1 MSVERNTIRFTEIYE
16 NLPDLMGLP
25 KGKNLSVHSC
35 FVTVLHLANEKG
47 LKFLKYGEDFLIQSE
62 LSF

>member
-1 MSVERNTIRFTEIYE
+1 
-16 NLPDLMGLP
+16 MGLP

-47 LKFLKYGEDFLIQSE
+47 LKFLKYGEDFLIHREQTA
-62 LSF
+62 